1 MDHQGERGQVIPG
14 PAPEALSGV
23 RSGSTV
29 LLGVSG
35 SIAAYK
41 AAELASRLTQDG
53 HEVLT
58 VLTHGAIQFVSPL
71 TFQTLTGQPVGTD
84 VFAEGKGSKI
94 EHIALARRA
103 RLVLIAP
110 ATADLIGKLAHGLAD
125 DLLTT
130 TVLATTAPVLIA
142 PAMNPAMWLNPVVQ
156 ENLAALRARGF
167 KIIEPATGLLACG
180 ETGTGRMAE
189 PPDIL
194 AVVAARLRAVAS
206 WSGRRVLVTAG
217 PTREPLDGVRF
228 ISNPSSGR
236 MGYAVARAA
245 QRRGA
250 DVILISGPTELPA
263 PFGVELVRVTTGEE
277 MRRAVLDRFDAA
289 AILIKTAAVTDYRPA
304 EARSGK
310 NKEAAWDVHLE
321 KVPNILEELAPRR
334 NGQVVVGFAA
344 ETGDPEP
351 EGARK
356 QAARGLDLV
365 VANDVSK
372 PGSGFAS
379 AANRAILIHADG
391 RREKLPLLPKTE
403 LAERILDAVTPLLI
417 RTTKE
422 SRAAL

>member
-1 MDHQGERGQVIPG
+1 VDHQGERGQVIPG
-14 PAPEALSGV
+14 PAPKAG
-23 RSGSTV
+23 SGSTI
-29 LLGVSG
+29 LLGVCG

-58 VLTHGAIQFVSPL
+58 VLTRGAVQFVSPL

-84 VFAEGKGSKI
+84 LFAEAKGSKI

-130 TVLATTAPVLIA
+130 TVLATTAPVLVA

-156 ENLAALRARGF
+156 ENLGALRARGF
-167 KIIEPATGLLACG
+167 EIIEPAAGLLACG
-180 ETGTGRMAE
+180 ETGVGRMAE
-189 PPDIL
+189 PADML
-194 AVVAARLRAVAS
+194 AAVAARLRAVAS
-206 WSGRRVLVTAG
+206 WTGRRVLVTAG

-250 DVILISGPTELPA
+250 DVVLITGPTELPA
-263 PFGVELVRVTTGEE
+263 PFGVELVRVTTGAE
-277 MRRAVLDRFDAA
+277 MRQAVIDRFDAA
-289 AILIKTAAVTDYRPA
+289 AVLVKTAAVTDYRPA
-304 EARSGK
+304 VARPGK
-310 NKEAAWDVHLE
+310 NKDAAWDVHLE

-334 NGQVVVGFAA
+334 TTQVVVGFAA
-344 ETGDPEP
+344 ETGDPEV

-356 QAARGLDLV
+356 LAARGLNLV
-365 VANDVSK
+365 VANDVSE
-372 PGSGFAS
+372 PGSGFSS
-379 AANRAILIHADG
+379 AANRAIFIHADG
-391 RREKLPLLPKTE
+391 RRERLPLLPKTE
-403 LAERILDAVTPLLI
+403 LAERILDTVTLLLDRSTAES
-417 RTTKE
+417 RTT
-422 SRAAL
+422 L